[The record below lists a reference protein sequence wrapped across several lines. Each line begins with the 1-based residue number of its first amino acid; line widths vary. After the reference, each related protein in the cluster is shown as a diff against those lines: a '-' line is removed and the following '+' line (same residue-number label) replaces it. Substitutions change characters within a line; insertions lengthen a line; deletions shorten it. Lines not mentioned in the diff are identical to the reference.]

1 MASEILI
8 IFLLLL
14 LNAFFALSEIAVVS
28 SRRAILRDKATKGSK
43 GAQIA
48 LELAEEPGK
57 FLSTVQVG
65 ITLVGILA
73 GTYGGAKL
81 TEKLAPVLDGMP
93 FIYPHGETVAV
104 VVIVSAITY
113 FSVVIG
119 ELVPKQFALVHA
131 ESLAVRVSFPMLLL
145 SRICKP
151 VVVILEVSA
160 RVMLALL
167 GVKGAKD
174 LNMTEAEVKAF
185 LKEGAMSGAIE
196 EGELAILQ
204 RVIRLGD
211 RDVKSIMTHRTDL
224 TMLDVKDSPDE
235 IIRTVH
241 EGRHSHY
248 PVSEGRDDHVIG
260 IVHAKDLLEGSFSG
274 APLNLRD
281 YLKLVPAVPESSSCL
296 QVMELFKKSDLNFAV
311 VVDEYGA
318 TEGIVTSSDILEA
331 IIGVLPSNYNEGE
344 KGLIIV
350 REDGS
355 WLVDGRTSID
365 EIHMS
370 IGLEE
375 IDIDAPYETIA
386 GFVLHELGR
395 PPQEGDV
402 LESLGY
408 RFEVIDMD
416 NRRIDKVLIERLLI
430 AGDDEADKAASNG

>member
-1 MASEILI
+1 MASEIII

-14 LNAFFALSEIAVVS
+14 LNAFFAMSEIAVVS
-28 SRRAILRDKATKGSK
+28 SRKPLLREKAAKGSK

-48 LELAEEPGK
+48 LNLAEDPGK

-73 GTYGGAKL
+73 GAYGGATL
-81 TEKLAPVLDGMP
+81 TEKLAPILDGVS
-93 FIYPHGETVAV
+93 FIYPHGESVAV
-104 VVIVSAITY
+104 VIIVSAITY

-119 ELVPKQFALVHA
+119 ELVPKQFALVHP
-131 ESLAVRVSFPMLLL
+131 ETLATKVALPMLLL
-145 SRICKP
+145 SRACKP
-151 VVVILEVSA
+151 IVVILEVSA
-160 RVMLALL
+160 KSLL
-167 GVKGAKD
+167 LLFGIRNGGD
-174 LNMTEAEVKAF
+174 INMTEAEVKAF

-196 EGELAILQ
+196 EGELVILQ

-224 TMLDVKDSPDE
+224 IMLDVDDAAE
-235 IIRTVH
+235 DIINTVK

-248 PVSEGRDDHVIG
+248 PISEGRDDHVIG
-260 IVHAKDLLEGSFSG
+260 VVHAKELLEASLSG
-274 APLNLRD
+274 TTLSLRD
-281 YLKLVPAVPESSSCL
+281 FIREVPAVPESSSCL
-296 QVMELFKKSDLNFAV
+296 QAMELFKKSDLNFAV

-370 IGLEE
+370 IGLED

-395 PPQEGDV
+395 APQEGDV
-402 LESLGY
+402 LQAYDY

-416 NRRIDKVLIERLLI
+416 ARRIDKILISRI
-430 AGDDEADKAASNG
+430 APEEKTAE